1 MASDGW
7 TREGVH
13 ELWRKFVNPD
23 YVGLLESFDYGRH
36 FTWAQGAWL
45 RDEAGRQYTD
55 FLAGFGV
62 HNASHNHPRL
72 IRRLHEAIDSPRP
85 SMLNI
90 DASPEVALL
99 AQALNRATHPE
110 LCRTVFTSGGGEA
123 VEAAIK
129 AARAA
134 TGRNPLVACTGAWHG
149 VSTGALSLMGDT
161 EHKRGFGPLLADVIH
176 VPFGDATALELVCRQ
191 HKPAAFFVEPIQ
203 GEGGI
208 RLPSAEYFSAVRDIC
223 TKSGALMVVDEIQ
236 TGLGRTG
243 TLFATPF
250 DRVLPDILLVGK
262 ALSGGMVPVAAC
274 LMTAAVW
281 AKAFSGPA
289 RCNLCTATFSG
300 GRLAMVTGLET
311 LRIVEEE
318 QLPAR
323 ARDLGTTLLDGL
335 RGLAARHTI
344 IKEVRGCGLL
354 AGIEFHPA
362 GGLLG
367 AVIPRWARS
376 QLFAQVVA
384 AVLLRDHG
392 FITQTCGLAP
402 TVLRIEPP
410 LVISANDIE
419 RLLDALDKVLTA
431 YPSYTA
437 AAGAAIRKTVLG
449 REL

>member
-1 MASDGW
+1 MESDVW
-7 TREGVH
+7 TRDRVH
-13 ELWRKFVNPD
+13 ELWRRFVNPD

-36 FTWAQGAWL
+36 FTWAQGASL
-45 RDEAGRQYTD
+45 RDDAGRQYTD

-62 HNASHNHPRL
+62 HNVGHNHPRL
-72 IRRLHEAIDSPRP
+72 LRRLHEAIDSPRP

-90 DASPEVALL
+90 DASADAGLL
-99 AQALNRATHPE
+99 AEALNRATHPQ

-134 TGRNPLVACTGAWHG
+134 TGRRMLISCTGAWHG
-149 VSTGALSLMGDT
+149 VSTGALSLMGDD
-161 EHKRGFGPLLADVIH
+161 EHKQGFGPLLADVIH
-176 VPFGDATALELVCRQ
+176 IPFGDTAALDEACRR

-208 RLPSAEYFSAVRDIC
+208 RVPPAEYLTAVRDVC
-223 TKSGALMVVDEIQ
+223 TKTGCLMVVDEIQ

-281 AKAFSGPA
+281 SNAFSGPA
-289 RCNLCTATFSG
+289 RCNLCAATFSG

-311 LRIVEEE
+311 LRIVEEA
-318 QLPAR
+318 QLPVR
-323 ARDLGTTLLDGL
+323 ARKLGTTLLDGL
-335 RGLAARHTI
+335 HHLAGKHAI
-344 IKEVRGCGLL
+344 IKDVRGCGLL

-367 AVIPRWARS
+367 AVIPRWARR

-410 LVISANDIE
+410 LVITADEIE

-437 AAGAAIRKTVLG
+437 ATGAAIRKTVLG

>member
-7 TREGVH
+7 TRESVH
-13 ELWRKFVNPD
+13 DLWRKFVNPD

-36 FTWAQGAWL
+36 FTWAQGASL

-62 HNASHNHPRL
+62 HNVGHNHPRL
-72 IRRLHEAIDSPRP
+72 IRRLHEAIDAPQP

-90 DASPEVALL
+90 DASADVALL

-129 AARAA
+129 AVRAA

-149 VSTGALSLMGDT
+149 VSTGALSLMGDA
-161 EHKRGFGPLLADVIH
+161 EHKRGFGRLLADVIH
-176 VPFGDATALELVCRQ
+176 IPFGDATALEHVCRQ

-208 RLPSAEYFSAVRDIC
+208 RVPSAEYFSAVRDIC
-223 TKSGALMVVDEIQ
+223 TRTGALMVVDEIQ

-281 AKAFSGPA
+281 SSAFSGPA

-318 QLPAR
+318 QLSAR
-323 ARDLGTTLLDGL
+323 ARELGTVLLDGL
-335 RGLAARHTI
+335 RRLATQHPI
-344 IKEVRGCGLL
+344 IKDVRGCGLL

-431 YPSYTA
+431 YPSYTTA
-437 AAGAAIRKTVLG
+437 TGAAIRKTVLG